1 MILKLKGWIN
11 GMKALGFTGMPW
23 SGKSEA
29 VAFANEKGFPV
40 FRMGDFVWNE
50 VKKRKLPMNASTVGS
65 VASEMRGKY
74 GSRIWAKKTVEAID
88 EVTDSSIVIID
99 GIRSISEVTYF
110 RTHLSDSFR
119 LVAIIAS
126 DKIRHQ
132 RAKKRGRVD
141 DSSDDQSIQQRDSR
155 EKQWGIEQ
163 VINESDIKISNEL
176 SLESFQKKI
185 ANLFSNESI
194 D

>member
-1 MILKLKGWIN
+1 MQT
-11 GMKALGFTGMPW
+11 LGFTGMPW

-29 VAFANEKGFPV
+29 VAFADEKGFPV
-40 FRMGDFVWNE
+40 FRMGDFIWDE

-65 VASEMRGKY
+65 VASDMRKKY
-74 GSRIWAKKTVEAID
+74 GSTIWAERTVEAI
-88 EVTDSSIVIID
+88 EKVNDSSIVVID
-99 GIRSISEVTYF
+99 GIRSISEVNYF
-110 RTHLSDSFR
+110 RRHLSDSFR

-141 DSSDDQSIQQRDSR
+141 DSSDDQSIKRRDNR
-155 EKQWGIEQ
+155 EIQWGIEQ

-176 SLESFQKKI
+176 SLVSFRKKI
-185 ANLFSNESI
+185 TNLYCNELIDESI

>member
-1 MILKLKGWIN
+1 MQT
-11 GMKALGFTGMPW
+11 LGFTGMPW

-29 VAFANEKGFPV
+29 VAFATEKGFPV
-40 FRMGDFVWNE
+40 FRMGDFIWDE

-65 VASEMRGKY
+65 VASDMREKY
-74 GSRIWAKKTVEAID
+74 GSTIWAERTVEAIE
-88 EVTDSSIVIID
+88 EVNDSSIVVID
-99 GIRSISEVTYF
+99 GIRSRSEVNYF

-126 DKIRHQ
+126 DEIRHQ

-141 DSSDDQSIQQRDSR
+141 DSSDNQSIKQRDNR
-155 EKQWGIEQ
+155 EIQWGIEQ
-163 VINESDIKISNEL
+163 VINESDIKIRNES
-176 SLESFQKKI
+176 SLASFRKKI
-185 ANLFSNESI
+185 AILFSNEVIDESI